1 MKKMFDG
8 FYWDEA
14 AFVVLIG
21 VALVCFVLGCILPI
35 IYRNAWLLMI
45 WAVPILCLAFVSG
58 KGWLQ

>member
-14 AFVVLIG
+14 ALVVLIG

-35 IYRNAWLLMI
+35 VYENAWFLML
-45 WAVPILCLAFVSG
+45 WAVSIFCLAFVTG
-58 KGWLQ
+58 KGWL